1 MGSVEV
7 SSICFAI
14 ESRISIMQKRNMEME
29 KSGKL
34 HTESVFF
41 QHRMGKIFHKE
52 MKLKKQPIS
61 IKVDAR

>member
-1 MGSVEV
+1 
-7 SSICFAI
+7 
-14 ESRISIMQKRNMEME
+14 MQKRNMEMA